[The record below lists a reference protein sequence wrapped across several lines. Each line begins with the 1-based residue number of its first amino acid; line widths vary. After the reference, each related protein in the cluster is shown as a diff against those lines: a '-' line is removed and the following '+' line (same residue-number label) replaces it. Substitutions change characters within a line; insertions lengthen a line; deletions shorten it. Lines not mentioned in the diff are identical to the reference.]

1 MSFSLLRG
9 LSEVKTKVLVA
20 AAMLALAGLVQ
31 AHHSFAT
38 FDQAQEKTLVGTVKE
53 VQWTNPHIW
62 VQVLVKTPA
71 SGAVVEW
78 AIEGGSPNALSR
90 QGWKRSSL
98 NVGDPIEIVIHPLKD
113 GSNGGSLIRVSVNGK
128 PVGTP
133 RPPETP

>member
-1 MSFSLLRG
+1 MK
-9 LSEVKTKVLVA
+9 VKTTALVA
-20 AAMLALAGLVQ
+20 ASLTALAGLVQ

-38 FDQAQEKTLVGTVKE
+38 FDQTQEKTLVGTIKE

-71 SGAVVEW
+71 TGAVVEW

-98 NVGDPIEIVIHPLKD
+98 NAGDAVEIVIHP
-113 GSNGGSLIRVSVNGK
+113 
-128 PVGTP
+128 
-133 RPPETP
+133 